1 MGSWALSVVLMR
13 GRGPGRRRAGG
24 PGAPG
29 SGRCAVRGADAGEAR
44 RGRARGYSSPDRRL
58 PPLLQATAGCVFDS
72 GGGGSG
78 DGGGRRGKRRP
89 PDSGARPPE
98 RSPARGQR
106 LGSRPGAEAPPL
118 LPFPPVKRLELCA
131 RSGGL
136 RDRQTPRRER
146 QDSSGARPS
155 ACRGSGS
162 SSAPFLSYTLSPP
175 DLPTVVQAACSVYFS
190 SSFPVPFLCPLPLPP
205 FAPFQRLGTY

>member
-13 GRGPGRRRAGG
+13 APGSRAPAGRWPRGPLG
-24 PGAPG
+24 PG

-78 DGGGRRGKRRP
+78 DGGGRRGQAPPPTGRGKRRP

-118 LPFPPVKRLELCA
+118 LPFPLAKRLELCA

-136 RDRQTPRRER
+136 RDRQTRRRER
-146 QDSSGARPS
+146 QDSSGAGLS
-155 ACRGSGS
+155 ACRG
-162 SSAPFLSYTLSPP
+162 
-175 DLPTVVQAACSVYFS
+175 
-190 SSFPVPFLCPLPLPP
+190 
-205 FAPFQRLGTY
+205 